1 MVSRPEYRVL
11 GVCAVQ
17 RHWFSEGAN
26 PSRQLGHSSRKQF
39 ERLGRMRVEALN
51 VKGSF
56 SDSATVRAVTYVNAE
71 QAPKTASQEPNLHS
85 KGEGQ
90 MSLPLGE

>member
-1 MVSRPEYRVL
+1 
-11 GVCAVQ
+11 VQ
-17 RHWFSEGAN
+17 WHWFSEGAN

-71 QAPKTASQEPNLHS
+71 QASKIALQEPNLHS
-85 KGEGQ
+85 EGEGQ